1 MAHEQHSQPDG
12 FVQVLQ
18 TGGLARSESMDIAN
32 DPRFF
37 TGNVLDKRMA
47 AFSGLSVVSTIMV
60 STSLSECYGMK
71 KDINVATADG
81 AIQLVGFLMMNVVLF
96 MNVFTTYVCVAQVYF
111 TYRLMTA
118 GPTGFEMASSFYLN
132 PNIAFWRHAGVKNLL
147 VSLPLFLF
155 GSAFRMLRK
164 FDDDMPKVGEESK
177 ADQVIKSLPLWEARI
192 WGVSAMGLFVA
203 VSWCLVG
210 LLLWYVNYKHSA
222 VFQERYAMAKE
233 MERPL
238 LTQVNMLSSRSC
250 GRAPD
255 V

>member
-1 MAHEQHSQPDG
+1 MVEKHSNADG
-12 FVQVLQ
+12 IVETLQASTFV
-18 TGGLARSESMDIAN
+18 RSESMDISN

-60 STSLSECYGMK
+60 STSLTECYSMK
-71 KDINVATADG
+71 KDIDLADPNG
-81 AIQLVGFLMMNVVLF
+81 VIKLVGLFVMNIVLF
-96 MNVFTTYVCVAQVYF
+96 MNVLTTYVCVSQVYF
-111 TYRLMTA
+111 VYRLMTA

-147 VSLPLFLF
+147 MSLPTFIV
-155 GSAFRMLRK
+155 GSAFRMLKK
-164 FDDDMPKVGEESK
+164 FDHDMPEASG
-177 ADQVIKSLPLWEARI
+177 QVKRAVVKDVLPWYEARI
-192 WGVSAMGLFVA
+192 YGISGMGLMICA
-203 VSWCLVG
+203 VWCLMA
-210 LLLWYVNYKHSA
+210 LLLFHVNNKHSA
-222 VFQERYAMAKE
+222 VFKERYAAAKE

-238 LTQVNMLSSRSC
+238 LTQVSMLSARAC